1 MRFRWRWAGNV
12 GAAWIVVG
20 AVWAVA
26 VGSPLWLAWFAA
38 VALAGAFIAGAAN
51 QVTLARAYLAGPA
64 LLYAV
69 RADFGAVAVV
79 VAVAGL
85 TDLLDGT
92 VARRFGSPTNF
103 GGGLDP
109 VVDCIFMGALAIGL
123 AVAGVFPVWLALV
136 VLARYLLPALVG
148 GALIAAGR
156 RPQLRHTLT
165 GQVSTTLNLVLL
177 GGAALLRGL
186 KQDPGNLVTGAEIVL
201 PIATLATFVHL
212 GIAAR
217 RPAVEPGRA

>member
-1 MRFRWRWAGNV
+1 MS
-12 GAAWIVVG
+12 AAWIVAG
-20 AVWAVA
+20 TAWAVA
-26 VGSPLWLAWFAA
+26 VGSPFWLAWFAA
-38 VALAGAFIAGAAN
+38 AGLAGAFIAGAAN
-51 QVTLARAYLAGPA
+51 QVTAARAYLAGPA
-64 LLYAV
+64 FLYAV
-69 RADFGAVAVV
+69 RGDFGAVAVV

-109 VVDCIFMGALAIGL
+109 VVDCVFMGALGVGL
-123 AVAGVFPVWLALV
+123 AVAGVFPMWLALV
-136 VLARYLLPALVG
+136 VLARYVLPALVG

-186 KQDPGNLVTGAEIVL
+186 GQDPGNVVTGAEIVL
-201 PIATLATFVHL
+201 PIATVATFVHL
-212 GIAAR
+212 GWAVR
-217 RPAVEPGRA
+217 RPVGEPGRA